1 MVVAL
6 VLVAIYLGH
15 QAAKKRCEAMAALA
29 ADLGWSF
36 SPEKDTRHD
45 DEYAHFEI
53 FRRGHLRAAFNT
65 LRGHLEI
72 DGRSFSAKAG
82 DFRYKITSSNGKTTT
97 TRTHRFSYR
106 ILHLPFSGL
115 PDLLIRSEGVFD
127 KMAGAFGFDDI
138 DFESAEFSRR
148 FYVKSPDRRFAYD
161 VVSPR
166 MMEFLL
172 RRPGPAIDL
181 ERDRCCLSEGR
192 RRWEPDQLKSHL
204 RFASTFFERWPD
216 HVVAE
221 FSSTR

>member
-1 MVVAL
+1 MQALVVLVVVAL

-53 FRRGHLRAAFNT
+53 
-65 LRGHLEI
+65 

-115 PDLLIRSEGVFD
+115 PDLLIRPEGGFD

-138 DFESAEFSRR
+138 GFESAEFSRR

-166 MMEFLL
+166 MIEFLL
-172 RRPGPAIDL
+172 RRPGPVIDL

-192 RRWEPDQLKSHL
+192 RRWEPDQLKSQL